1 MAAPFL
7 EPAEAARSGKTYSNE
22 EIYAR
27 LHKAV
32 QEQRL
37 APGTR
42 LIEDRLAELA
52 GVSRTKI
59 REVLG
64 RLAHEGLVTLVPNRG
79 AFIASPSVKQA
90 RDVFVTRRMVEPD
103 MVRMLCNTIT
113 TAQIRALRRHSRLE
127 KEARAKD
134 DRPTI
139 IRLSGE
145 FHTLIAEMADNE
157 ILLRL
162 MRELTSLTCLIITLY
177 DKPNVPAC
185 PHTEHVH
192 LIDAIEAGDA
202 ELAASCMTEH
212 LAHVAETLKLDAPQ
226 NDTPNLESLFD

>member
-7 EPAEAARSGKTYSNE
+7 EPAEAVRSGKTYSND

-64 RLAHEGLVTLVPNRG
+64 RLAHDGLVTLVPNRG

-113 TAQIRALRRHSRLE
+113 PAQIRALRRHSRLE
-127 KEARAKD
+127 KAARAKD

-192 LIDAIEAGDA
+192 LIDAIEAGNA
-202 ELAASCMTEH
+202 ELAALCMTEH
-212 LAHVAETLKLDAPQ
+212 LAHIAETLKLEAPQSDAPH
-226 NDTPNLESLFD
+226 LESLFD